1 MLGLHPSERWNTHS
15 RGTHTRTRARPLTR
29 THTGAR
35 ARTHTCPVKHAH
47 SRAQGEEEEDEDSD
61 DPDFSES
68 EDEKS
73 NAAAR
78 GSRLAAAAT
87 GVQITPY
94 VAAYGM
100 RAGLSFMHNNGASE
114 PMIVQMLITELAK
127 KLPER
132 SFFPCHSRGR
142 RRARTTHAGTRSHC
156 TVLHSCPPAHT
167 HADVRSRSLAHTR
180 TDT

>member
-1 MLGLHPSERWNTHS
+1 M
-15 RGTHTRTRARPLTR
+15 
-29 THTGAR
+29 
-35 ARTHTCPVKHAH
+35 K
-47 SRAQGEEEEDEDSD
+47 
-61 DPDFSES
+61 ES

-100 RAGLSFMHNNGASE
+100 RAGLSIMQIKVASE
-114 PMIVQMLITELAK
+114 PMIVQVLLMGE
-127 KLPER
+127 LPER
-132 SFFPCHSRGR
+132 RFFQCQIRSL
-142 RRARTTHAGTRSHC
+142 RRAQTTHAGTH
-156 TVLHSCPPAHT
+156 THTPLHSCPPAHT
-167 HADVRSRSLAHTR
+167 PRRRSLALTRTHPHR

>member
-47 SRAQGEEEEDEDSD
+47 SRAQGEDEEDEDSD

-100 RAGLSFMHNNGASE
+100 RAGLSIMQINVASE
-114 PMIVQMLITELAK
+114 PMIVQVLLMGE
-127 KLPER
+127 LPER
-132 SFFPCHSRGR
+132 RFFQCQIRSL
-142 RRARTTHAGTRSHC
+142 RRAQTTHAGTRSH
-156 TVLHSCPPAHT
+156 TPLHSSPPALT
-167 HADVRSRSLAHTR
+167 HADARTHRHGHSLTEP
-180 TDT
+180 